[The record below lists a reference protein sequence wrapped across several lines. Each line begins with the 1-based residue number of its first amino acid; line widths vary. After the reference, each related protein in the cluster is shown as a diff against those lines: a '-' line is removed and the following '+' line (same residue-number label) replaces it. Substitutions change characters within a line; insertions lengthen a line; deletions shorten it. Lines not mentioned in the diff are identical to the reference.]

1 MKTITR
7 GLLASVVLVGAGIG
21 LAGPASAQL
30 ESGSYTY
37 TSIGGMFGGI
47 SAPLEFTSC
56 GQNCLTALYPNGN
69 VVNFQ
74 LQGSTWTGNDPEC
87 VRTIDNNTLK
97 MGADCGD
104 GVLAESQLV
113 KNS

>member
-21 LAGPASAQL
+21 LASQASAQL
-30 ESGSYTY
+30 ESGSYTQ
-37 TSIGGMFGGI
+37 TVIGGMLAGA

-56 GQNCLTALYPNGN
+56 GQDCLTALFPNGD

-97 MGADCGD
+97 IGVDCGD
-104 GVLAESQLV
+104 GFSESQLA
-113 KNS
+113 KNG